1 MEAVCG
7 LFGTGSLSRVG
18 QRLTPTTLGMST
30 RDKMRKLVN
39 LLEHE
44 SPVTL
49 AREAWW
55 RAAQRWRKIRL
66 RGELERHAG
75 HVEFRP
81 VGYYLVQGEVPDR
94 AIGAILRY
102 ADCVCRGQF
111 PWFGYGPVNLG
122 FPPRWN
128 FDFVSGK
135 DWPQEPRDSF
145 PVVRNDGSDVKVP
158 WDLSRLQF
166 LPVLAKA
173 WRLTGEE
180 RFKEC
185 GKALLSDWIEKN
197 PVAVGVNWTI
207 AMEAALRAISICFFL
222 ELLWPAIKDE
232 YAWIQRV
239 TQCLWQ
245 HLLYIEAHN
254 EFSYLARSNHYL
266 SNIVGLFC
274 LSSYLQVPQSQGRRE
289 LYCNLVQREIEEQ
302 VYLDGGSFEA
312 SSGYH
317 LLATQMFAT
326 AYELM
331 LAQDLHPAQ
340 GYSERL
346 CKMYTLLAALTDQRG
361 CVPHVGDCDD
371 GRVELLSDDL
381 AQMTTTQVESR
392 HSLKVQGL
400 LGIGQTLFRQD
411 FGGTCDDIVWHAAAQ
426 LKSVRSEPDRRCSVF
441 PQSGIVAVRNEHAKV
456 VFLAQPNGIRGRGS
470 HTHNDKLSVLL
481 WIGGKELLVDSGTG
495 CYTRDATC
503 RNRFRS
509 TSAHNTIQID
519 GQEQNRFS
527 SEPTGLFQTR
537 NDAGV
542 STVECRTSDSFI
554 VKSAHYGYCRLNVG
568 HLRTV
573 HLQPERRVTIEDKL
587 EGSGEHTFEAFFH
600 LPRTWQVSPTE
611 ETGQEVGCVLQGAC
625 RGEMRWRAEA
635 QLRFRCLVGQISRA
649 YGSIQ
654 EATTLS
660 ITGTARFPFLL
671 TTQILWDA

>member
-1 MEAVCG
+1 
-7 LFGTGSLSRVG
+7 
-18 QRLTPTTLGMST
+18 
-30 RDKMRKLVN
+30 MRRMIA

-55 RAAQRWRKIRL
+55 RATKRWRRIRL
-66 RGELERHAG
+66 RGELKRTAAQVG
-75 HVEFRP
+75 FQP
-81 VGYYLVQGEVPDR
+81 VGYYQLAEGKVPEHTS
-94 AIGAILRY
+94 AAILRY
-102 ADCVCRGQF
+102 ADCVCSGQF
-111 PWFGYGPVNLG
+111 PWFGYGPVSLG
-122 FPPRWN
+122 SPPRWN

-135 DWPQEPRDSF
+135 GWPQDPSDSL

-173 WRLTGEE
+173 WRLSGEE
-180 RFKEC
+180 RYKQC

-197 PVAVGVNWTI
+197 PTGFGINWTI

-232 YAWIQRV
+232 HVWMGRV

-254 EFSYLARSNHYL
+254 EFSYLTRSNHYL

-274 LSSYLQVPQSQGRRE
+274 LSSYLQLPQSHGRRE
-289 LYCNLVQREIEEQ
+289 LYSNLVQREIEEQ

-317 LLATQMFAT
+317 VLATQMFAT

-331 LAQDLHPAQ
+331 LAQNLRPAE

-346 CKMYTLLAALTDQRG
+346 RRMFSFLAALTDQHG
-361 CVPHVGDCDD
+361 SAPHIGDCDD

-381 AQMTTTQVESR
+381 AQMTSTQAESR
-392 HSLKVQGL
+392 HSLRVEGL
-400 LGIGQTLFRQD
+400 LGIGQALFSQD
-411 FGGTCDDIVWHAAAQ
+411 FGGTGEDAAWLAAP
-426 LKSVRSEPDRRCSVF
+426 KVTPASGPDRRCSVF
-441 PQSGIVAVRNEHAKV
+441 PQSGIVAVRNQHAEV
-456 VFLAQPNGIRGRGS
+456 IFMAQPNGIRGRGS

-481 WIGGKELLVDSGTG
+481 WIGGNELLVDSGTA
-495 CYTRDATC
+495 CYTRDAPC

-527 SEPTGLFQTR
+527 SDPPGLFQMR

-542 STVECRTSDSFI
+542 SPVECRTADGFI
-554 VKSAHYGYCRLNVG
+554 VKSSHDGYRRLNVG
-568 HLRTV
+568 HVRTV
-573 HLQPERRVTIEDKL
+573 HLRPERRVIIEDQL
-587 EGSGEHTFEAFFH
+587 EGSGEHSFEAFFH
-600 LPRTWQVSPTE
+600 LPRTWQVSPAE
-611 ETGQEVGCVLQGAC
+611 QTGQEVGCVLQGAC
-625 RGEMRWRAEA
+625 RGEMHWRAEA

-649 YGSIQ
+649 YGAIQ

-660 ITGTARFPFLL
+660 IKGTVRFPFLL